1 MSLEK
6 DKKEFLYW
14 AHLLYERGLVA
25 GRSGNMSARIGAQKT
40 LLTVT
45 NCYLGMLKSSQIAVV
60 DPNGRIIQGTR
71 SCKLTSEK
79 DLHLGILKKF
89 PEAKVVIHAHP
100 IHALAFFHYFP
111 RLDIFSFESR
121 FNLGKVPVVPQST
134 PTVTDIKLVL
144 TALEN
149 NNIVVLKDHGVV
161 VMGADFASSFALIE
175 LLEEQAKINL
185 VLQKKSIPARFLP
198 GQGKPARKIKL
209 FSAEHLTKLKQV
221 LDKDAQLKGLVKKYQ
236 FKTAL
241 SIRNE
246 TVREEACFSFLTGEN
261 KDLVISGSEAELL
274 RLFNGEMDHFAAYAQ
289 KKIGF
294 EGEFLKISRWYPVIA
309 RIFELWQK
317 IPVKI

>member
-1 MSLEK
+1 MSLVRA
-6 DKKEFLYW
+6 KKEFIYW

-25 GRSGNMSARIGAQKT
+25 GRSGNISARISRHNL

-45 NCYLGMLKSSQIAVV
+45 NCYLGMLTASQIAVV
-60 DPNGRIIQGTR
+60 DPNGRIIQGTK

-121 FNLGKVPVVPQST
+121 FNLGKVPVIPQST
-134 PTVTDIKLVL
+134 PTVTDIRPVL
-144 TALEN
+144 KALEN

-161 VMGADFASSFALIE
+161 VMGSDFASAFALIE

-185 VLQKKSIPARFLP
+185 VLRKKSIPDRFLP
-198 GQGKPARKIKL
+198 DKAKPGRELVL
-209 FSAEHLTKLKQV
+209 FSDEHLTKLKQV

-246 TVREEACFSFLTGEN
+246 TTREEACFSFLAGETR
-261 KDLVISGSEAELL
+261 DLVISGTESELL
-274 RLFNGEMDHFAAYAQ
+274 RLFNGEMDPFAAYAQ

-294 EGEFLKISRWYPVIA
+294 KGEFLKISRWYPVIA